1 MNHLIFMLIKKVM
14 NCLVDDYLGLRACRI
29 FVTVHGVD
37 LHLWCANIRCA
48 GIEEIYTLRVL
59 GFC

>member
-1 MNHLIFMLIKKVM
+1 M

-48 GIEEIYTLRVL
+48 CIEEIYSDDPPKFTFEPASFMVR
-59 GFC
+59 